1 MMQAFGGKGYYAT
14 TIDEVRSVLHD
25 ALVTHKHL
33 PSCVNIMIKPDS
45 FTPKIVAN
53 TH

>member
-1 MMQAFGGKGYYAT
+1 MEAFGGKGYYAC
-14 TIDEVRSVLHD
+14 TIEEVREVLKE
-25 ALVTHKHL
+25 ALVTNKHL